1 MEEDYVYVCF
11 MCEIDWWYVNCSL
24 LNTLKGQKVA
34 RQYVWYDSILGGN
47 ICIESKSE
55 DITPVFNGYL
65 WEGIIDILDYA
76 IFELF
81 TTSRKKDESGLGKN
95 A

>member
-1 MEEDYVYVCF
+1 MIWF
-11 MCEIDWWYVNCSL
+11 H
-24 LNTLKGQKVA
+24 
-34 RQYVWYDSILGGN
+34 LGGN

-55 DITPVFNGYL
+55 DITPVFNDYL

-81 TTSRKKDESGLGKN
+81 TTSRKKEDESGLEKN

>member
-1 MEEDYVYVCF
+1 MIWF
-11 MCEIDWWYVNCSL
+11 H
-24 LNTLKGQKVA
+24 
-34 RQYVWYDSILGGN
+34 LGGN

-81 TTSRKKDESGLGKN
+81 TTSRKKEDESGLEKN